1 MKYAVIKTGGK
12 QYRVSEGDII
22 EVDKLEV
29 KEDLVFFDN
38 VLLLVSDDSVQI
50 GKPFI
55 LDAKVKG
62 KLLEQKKGEKI
73 RVAKF
78 KSKVRYRRV
87 AGFRA
92 MLSKVQ
98 IDKIE
103 SSKIKESAKILKE
116 EKPKVIKTKVVKSK
130 PAPREKPKK
139 VSKNS

>member
-1 MKYAVIKTGGK
+1 MKYAVIKSGGK

-29 KEDLVFFDN
+29 KEDQVIFDN

-55 LDAKVKG
+55 IDAKVKA

-87 AGFRA
+87 TGFRA

-98 IDKIE
+98 IEKI
-103 SSKIKESAKILKE
+103 ESAKIKDTVKAIKE
-116 EKPKVIKTKVVKSK
+116 EKPKVIKSKV
-130 PAPREKPKK
+130 EKPKK
-139 VSKNS
+139 VSKKS

>member
-22 EVDKLEV
+22 EIDKLEV
-29 KEDLVFFDN
+29 KEDSIVFDN
-38 VLLLVSDDSVQI
+38 VLLIVTDESVKI
-50 GKPFI
+50 GTPFI
-55 LDAKVKG
+55 IDAKVKA
-62 KLLEQKKGEKI
+62 KLLEQKKGEKV

-98 IDKIE
+98 IEKIE
-103 SSKIKESAKILKE
+103 STKIKESPKSKE
-116 EKPKVIKTKVVKSK
+116 DKPKAVKIKAV
-130 PAPREKPKK
+130 KPKK
-139 VSKNS
+139 VSKKS

>member
-1 MKYAVIKTGGK
+1 MQYAVIKTGGK

-22 EVDKLEV
+22 EVDKLELKDNSV
-29 KEDLVFFDN
+29 VFDN
-38 VLLLVSDDSVQI
+38 VLLVVTDDSVQI

-55 LDAKVKG
+55 QDAKVKG

-98 IDKIE
+98 IEKIE
-103 SSKIKESAKILKE
+103 SIKIKESVKVVKE
-116 EKPKVIKTKVVKSK
+116 EKSKVVKL
-130 PAPREKPKK
+130 PAAKKPKK
-139 VSKNS
+139 VSKKS